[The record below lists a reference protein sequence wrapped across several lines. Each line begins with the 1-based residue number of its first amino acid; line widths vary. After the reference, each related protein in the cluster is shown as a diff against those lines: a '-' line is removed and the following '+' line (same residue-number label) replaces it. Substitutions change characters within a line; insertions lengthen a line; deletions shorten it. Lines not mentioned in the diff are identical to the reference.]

1 MLLGRSPL
9 RISFVGGGT
18 DLEEYHKKY
27 DGYSI
32 SATINKFA
40 FVAAKLRTD
49 NLFQAFSPDYHT
61 YFSSKKLQNIQPE
74 FGHAIAITCLQE
86 MKFSNGIDLFYS
98 ADVAP
103 GSGLGASSSLASNI
117 VNIILKFQKKKWN
130 KHKMAMEVFRIGHDV
145 LKWGIGKQDEF
156 AAVFGGFNLYKF
168 SKNNVTVTPIRLNK
182 STLKEFENNSMLFFL
197 GDRKPSSEILKIQQK
212 NIERLNNRTISAL
225 HKVSNLTLDMRDA
238 FRNNDLERF
247 ESILHEG
254 WEQKKQ
260 FARGV
265 SNKKIDSICKIVESN
280 GAKSMKVTGSGG
292 GGHLFVYTDSK
303 KHQKITRA
311 LKKIGIPRVEFK
323 YKDTNTMVQ
332 DMKDLE

>member
-32 SATINKFA
+32 SATIDKFTY
-40 FVAAKLRTD
+40 VAAKLRAD
-49 NLFQAFSPDYHT
+49 KLYQGLAPDFYT
-61 YFSSKKLQNIQPE
+61 YFSTKKFQNVNPKV
-74 FGHAIAITCLQE
+74 GHQIAITCLRE
-86 MKFSNGIDLFYS
+86 MKFSKGLDMFFT

-117 VNIILKFQKKKWN
+117 VNIILKIQEKKWD
-130 KHKMAMEVFRIGHDV
+130 KHKIAMKVFRIGHDV

-156 AAVFGGFNLYKF
+156 AAIFGGFNLYKF
-168 SKNNVTVTPIRLNK
+168 SNNNVTVTPIQLNK
-182 STLKEFENNSMLFFL
+182 STLREFEKNSMLFFL
-197 GDRKPSSEILKIQQK
+197 GERRPSSEILKVQIK
-212 NIERLNNRTISAL
+212 NIKHLNNRTISAL
-225 HKVSNLTLDMRDA
+225 HKVSNLTLEMRDA
-238 FRNNDLERF
+238 FRNNDLKRF
-247 ESILHEG
+247 ESILGEG

-260 FARGV
+260 FSSGV
-265 SNKKIDSICKIVESN
+265 SNKKIDTICRIVESN
-280 GAKSMKVTGSGG
+280 GAKSMKVTGAGG

-303 KHQKITRA
+303 NHKKITMA

-323 YKDTNTMVQ
+323 YKKTNTMIQ
-332 DMKDLE
+332 DIRDLA

>member
-61 YFSSKKLQNIQPE
+61 YFSSKKLQNIKPE

-197 GDRKPSSEILKIQQK
+197 GERKPSVDILKIQAR
-212 NIERLNNRTISAL
+212 NIKSLNMKTISAL
-225 HKVSNLTLDMRDA
+225 HKVSELTLELRDV
-238 FRNNDLERF
+238 FRNNDLSKF
-247 ESILHEG
+247 ESILREG

-260 FARGV
+260 FAK
-265 SNKKIDSICKIVESN
+265 NITTKKIDSICHTVELCGSK
-280 GAKSMKVTGSGG
+280 AMKVTGQGG
-292 GGHLFVYTDSK
+292 GGHLFVYAEKK
-303 KHQKITRA
+303 KHPKIIKN
-311 LKKIGIPRVEFK
+311 LKKLGIPYVNFK
-323 YKDTNTMVQ
+323 YHNTNSTVQ
-332 DMKDLE
+332 NLSD

>member
-32 SATINKFA
+32 SATIDKFT

-49 NLFQAFSPDYHT
+49 KLYQGLAPDFYT
-61 YFSSKKLQNIQPE
+61 YFSSKKLQGIRPKV
-74 FGHAIAITCLQE
+74 GHEITITSLRE
-86 MKFSNGIDLFYS
+86 MNFSRGIDMFFS

-117 VNIILKFQKKKWN
+117 VNIILKLQKKKWS
-130 KHKMAMEVFRIGHDV
+130 KHKIAMKVFRIGHDV

-156 AAVFGGFNLYKF
+156 AAVFGGFNMYKF
-168 SKNNVTVTPIRLNK
+168 SKNNVTVTPIQLNK
-182 STLKEFENNSMLFFL
+182 STLREFEKNSMLFFL
-197 GDRKPSSEILKIQQK
+197 GERKASSEILKTQIK
-212 NIERLNNRTISAL
+212 NIESLNNKTISAL
-225 HKVSNLTLDMRDA
+225 HKVSNLTLEMRDA
-238 FRNNDLERF
+238 LKNNDLSIF
-247 ESILHEG
+247 ESILQQG
-254 WEQKKQ
+254 WIEKKK
-260 FARGV
+260 FAKGV
-265 SNKKIDSICKIVESN
+265 SNKKIDSICRIIESN

-303 KHQKITRA
+303 NHKKITMA
-311 LKKIGIPRVEFK
+311 LKKVGVPRVEFK
-323 YKDTNTMVQ
+323 YKNTNTMVQ
-332 DMKDLE
+332 DIRDL

>member
-182 STLKEFENNSMLFFL
+182 STLKEFENNSMLSFF
-197 GDRKPSSEILKIQQK
+197 GRKK
-212 NIERLNNRTISAL
+212 TF
-225 HKVSNLTLDMRDA
+225 
-238 FRNNDLERF
+238 FRNIKN
-247 ESILHEG
+247 ST
-254 WEQKKQ
+254 KK
-260 FARGV
+260 
-265 SNKKIDSICKIVESN
+265 
-280 GAKSMKVTGSGG
+280 
-292 GGHLFVYTDSK
+292 Y
-303 KHQKITRA
+303 
-311 LKKIGIPRVEFK
+311 
-323 YKDTNTMVQ
+323 
-332 DMKDLE
+332 